1 MKTTDQKTIRQL
13 LDEGAVLKALER
25 GSRRAVKM
33 HKLLG
38 NPIAIWRDDKVV
50 WIPPEEIQVEDHP
63 EDMPLA
69 WPDGQH

>member
-1 MKTTDQKTIRQL
+1 
-13 LDEGAVLKALER
+13 
-25 GSRRAVKM
+25 M

-50 WIPPEEIQVEDHP
+50 WIPPEEIQIEDVP
-63 EDMPLA
+63 EDMPLT